1 MKLLL
6 YGHNFLFF
14 CSVYTI
20 QPCIQYHVVRSHMCL
35 AINHIH
41 AFLTHHSQAK
51 LTADLP
57 CKFSPSRGLI
67 RHPSTVPQSD
77 ANSSRR
83 GLIRHPSTVPEI
95 ASEAKEYVSL
105 LTMFL
110 SCGNGVGIINDPSGK
125 WLHTQLARECSSV
138 EAIYLSSSLSHFE
151 MRLGLK
157 ERNWCGRAYLRY
169 FLFLFMLAVVVVV
182 FFLIKRNRKR
192 KWAGRE

>member
-1 MKLLL
+1 MLPGWCPVKLLL
-6 YGHNFLFF
+6 YRHSFFFF

-20 QPCIQYHVVRSHMCL
+20 QPCISLQYHVVRSHMCVD
-35 AINHIH
+35 INHTH

-51 LTADLP
+51 LTSDLP
-57 CKFSPSRGLI
+57 CKFSPSKGLI
-67 RHPSTVPQSD
+67 RHPLTVPESD

-95 ASEAKEYVSL
+95 VSEAKEYVPL

-125 WLHTQLARECSSV
+125 RLHTQLARECSSV
-138 EAIYLSSSLSHFE
+138 VAIYLSSSLSHFG

-157 ERNWCGRAYLRY
+157 ERN
-169 FLFLFMLAVVVVV
+169 
-182 FFLIKRNRKR
+182 
-192 KWAGRE
+192 